1 MISIIVAITKNRVIG
16 NEGKIPWRIKGEQ
29 KRFRELTTGNVIIM
43 GRKSYEE
50 IGKPLPNRD
59 TVLISTTMKVEAE
72 NCHTVAS
79 LQEALDYV
87 KNTDKQV
94 YIAGGARVYEEAL
107 PYVDKVYL
115 TVIDMEVEGDRFFPE
130 FEEKFEMVEAERIE
144 GEIPYTYYTYVR
156 KEK

>member
-59 TVLISTTMKVEAE
+59 TVLISRTLKVEEA
-72 NCHTVAS
+72 NCHTVSS
-79 LQEALDYV
+79 LKEALEYV
-87 KNTDKQV
+87 KDTDKQV
-94 YIAGGARVYEEAL
+94 YIAGGAQVYEEAL
-107 PYVDKVYL
+107 PYADVVYL
-115 TVIDMEVEGDRFFPE
+115 TVIDMEIEGDRFFPE
-130 FEEKFEMVEAERIE
+130 FENDFEMVEEERIE
-144 GEIPYTYYTYVR
+144 GEIPYTYYTYKR
-156 KEK
+156 KTV